1 MAHNYDEQNSQW
13 ICKVIEK

>member
-1 MAHNYDEQNSQW
+1 MEHNYDEQNSQW